1 MAYSAP
7 QYRHKALDLPR
18 PLRQERPVL
27 DQHLPDLLEASD
39 RIEVV
44 AHLSPWSVRELKR
57 QIDSNYYIR
66 SGWSHKPQ
74 LLANR
79 LAGKIE
85 KPSLREEIK

>member
-1 MAYSAP
+1 MRLTSG
-7 QYRHKALDLPR
+7 
-18 PLRQERPVL
+18 
-27 DQHLPDLLEASD
+27 
-39 RIEVV
+39 EVV
-44 AHLSPWSVRELKR
+44 PVPEMIFNRLSFSHISLLLPIKDEMARAFYAIEAMRGPWSVRELKR